1 MIRIFVLILTPLLF
15 SYSFAEEK
23 YCTQENVAHCT
34 DGELCALAT
43 LKVNSKGLAC
53 EVLESNQACGLETE
67 FCNEIYVCKSAAID
81 KMRWMGLG
89 AGKIY
94 EQEAKQRGL
103 TCGVNENRYSM
114 PLARPTIVSEVS
126 PENLLPIP
134 LPRPVFIN
142 NEINPG
148 LVPLPVFI
156 DPNSWL
162 TRV

>member
-53 EVLESNQACGLETE
+53 EVLESNHACGLDTG